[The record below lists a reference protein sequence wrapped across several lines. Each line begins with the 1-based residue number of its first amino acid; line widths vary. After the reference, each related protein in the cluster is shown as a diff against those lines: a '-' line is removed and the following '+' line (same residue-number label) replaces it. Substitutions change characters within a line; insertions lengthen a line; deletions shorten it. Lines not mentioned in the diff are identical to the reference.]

1 MGKDVLQSGAQELA
15 YRSTTDLKRTCRVD
29 HRIDRFGAE
38 MGLCCSLVTMVD
50 QYVQGGMCRRSWAT
64 SCLVEKPALR
74 WLIEISTQHFNFIQK
89 KINGIQQRKAKR
101 LGREAIVSPGGM
113 EATLLKLLSL
123 SSSFPLRAYA
133 KSVGSRRF

>member
-50 QYVQGGMCRRSWAT
+50 QYVQVEMCRRSWAT

-89 KINGIQQRKAKR
+89 KNKWNTAK
-101 LGREAIVSPGGM
+101 
-113 EATLLKLLSL
+113 
-123 SSSFPLRAYA
+123 
-133 KSVGSRRF
+133 KSEKIG